1 MPVSLPSPP
10 TSRSLPSR
18 AIRIVPIARKAIVK
32 NAPLLDT
39 EEVRAYGEY
48 IRVLARQLTPNDV
61 LGWLLLRDFIDCDV
75 EVQQMRTMKAAVVV
89 RAKRRAAAEVGYP
102 GRKQD
107 TLLAAI
113 DAWEAKHPEPRR
125 NKFDIDEDEDCAG
138 ESQDGVDGKTGDKSP
153 GNKDLPIETSKQ
165 PKPPK
170 KSKRERQAEM
180 ADAFLDSLEAYERID
195 HLLGRA
201 VAARKESLR
210 LFTEHV
216 ARARLMPEAVIEAE
230 CTDMPNAE
238 GSDALISPNS
248 DDPRGNGCADSSTGT
263 KASIDKDTTK
273 KNNKPVVENIYE

>member
-1 MPVSLPSPP
+1 M
-10 TSRSLPSR
+10 
-18 AIRIVPIARKAIVK
+18 ARKAMVK

-39 EEVRAYGEY
+39 EEVRAYGET
-48 IRVLARQLTPNDV
+48 IRVLARQLAPDDV
-61 LGWLLLRDFIDCDV
+61 LGWLILRDFIDCDV

-89 RAKRRAAAEVGYP
+89 RAKRRAATEVGYP

-113 DAWEAKHPEPRR
+113 DEWTAKHPEPRR
-125 NKFDIDEDEDCAG
+125 NRFDIDDDEDGTG
-138 ESQDGVDGKTGDKSP
+138 ESQDGVDGKTGDKGP

-180 ADAFLDSLEAYERID
+180 ADAFFDSLEAYERID

-201 VAARKESLR
+201 VAARRESLR
-210 LFTEHV
+210 SFTEHV
-216 ARARLMPEAVIEAE
+216 ARARLMTESVIEAE
-230 CTDMPNAE
+230 SADMPKAE

-248 DDPRGNGCADSSTGT
+248 NDSRGNGSADSSTGT
-263 KASIDKDTTK
+263 DASIDKDTTK
-273 KNNKPVVENIYE
+273 KNNHPVVENVYE